1 MHYHLGKAN
10 VIVDALNRKA
20 HCNYLLAVR
29 PTAGES
35 SSQVLPDLSL
45 FSITIPPILRD
56 EIIAS

>member
-1 MHYHLGKAN
+1 MDVLSH
-10 VIVDALNRKA
+10 KA
-20 HCNYLLAVR
+20 HCNYLLVVR

-45 FSITIPPILRD
+45 FSITITPVLRD